1 MWHPRAVEIAHAS
14 GVGGPTMAGGSLRA
28 SAILQQ
34 LRSDGSRVTAA
45 RRALVDAL
53 VEADDHHV
61 TADDLV
67 AAVHRSAPAV
77 HRSTVYRTLDA
88 LEQAGVVEHVHLG
101 HGRAVY
107 HLTDN
112 RHHHLVCDRCGAVV
126 QVPEAV
132 VGPLRDEL
140 ADDYGFV
147 VSGRHFAL
155 PGVCRTC
162 AALTP
167 GG

>member
-1 MWHPRAVEIAHAS
+1 MTGGVWQPRVVDAALN
-14 GVGGPTMAGGSLRA
+14 PDAGRRA
-28 SAILQQ
+28 STILQQ

-45 RRALVDAL
+45 RRALVEAL

-107 HLTDN
+107 HLTDD
-112 RHHHLVCDRCGAVV
+112 RHHHLVCDRCGTVV
-126 QVPEAV
+126 EVPEAV
-132 VGPLRDEL
+132 VAPLRDEL
-140 ADDYGFV
+140 ASHYGFV
-147 VSGRHFAL
+147 VGGRHFAL
-155 PGVCRTC
+155 PGVCRAC

-167 GG
+167 AG

>member
-1 MWHPRAVEIAHAS
+1 MD
-14 GVGGPTMAGGSLRA
+14 RA

-34 LRSDGSRVTAA
+34 LRTDGARITAA
-45 RRALVDAL
+45 RRALVTAL
-53 VEADDHHV
+53 VDAGDRHV
-61 TADDLV
+61 TAEDLV
-67 AAVHRSAPAV
+67 DTVHRIIPVV

-107 HLTDN
+107 HLSED

-132 VGPLRDEL
+132 VAPLRDTL
-140 ADDYGFV
+140 AAGYGFV
-147 VSGRHFAL
+147 VNGRHFAL
-155 PGVCRTC
+155 PGVCRAC

-167 GG
+167 VD

>member
-1 MWHPRAVEIAHAS
+1 MDRV
-14 GVGGPTMAGGSLRA
+14 

-34 LRSDGSRVTAA
+34 LRADGTRITSA
-45 RRALVDAL
+45 RRALVTAL

-61 TADDLV
+61 TADDL
-67 AAVHRSAPAV
+67 ADTVHRSNPSV

-107 HLTDN
+107 HLSDD
-112 RHHHLVCDRCGAVV
+112 RHLHLVCDRCGAVV
-126 QVPEAV
+126 QVPEAEV
-132 VGPLRDEL
+132 APLRDRL
-140 ADDYGFV
+140 ADRYGFV
-147 VSGRHFAL
+147 VNGRHFAL
-155 PGVCRTC
+155 PGVCRAC

-167 GG
+167 AD

>member
-1 MWHPRAVEIAHAS
+1 MDGATASDALGRADV
-14 GVGGPTMAGGSLRA
+14 
-28 SAILQQ
+28 ILQQ
-34 LRSDGSRVTAA
+34 LRSDGSRLTAS
-45 RRALVDAL
+45 RRALVEAL
-53 VEADDHHV
+53 VLADDHHV

-107 HLTDN
+107 HLTDD
-112 RHHHLVCDRCGAVV
+112 RHHHLVCDRCGAVIE
-126 QVPEAV
+126 VPEAV
-132 VGPLRDEL
+132 VAPLRDEL
-140 ADDYGFV
+140 ADGYGFV

-155 PGVCRTC
+155 PGVCRAC

-167 GG
+167 AG

>member
-1 MWHPRAVEIAHAS
+1 MDGATASDALGRADV
-14 GVGGPTMAGGSLRA
+14 
-28 SAILQQ
+28 ILQQ
-34 LRSDGSRVTAA
+34 LRSDGSRLTAS
-45 RRALVDAL
+45 RRALVEAL
-53 VEADDHHV
+53 VLADDHHV

-107 HLTDN
+107 HLTDD
-112 RHHHLVCDRCGAVV
+112 RHHHLVCDRCGAVIE
-126 QVPEAV
+126 VPEAV
-132 VGPLRDEL
+132 VAPLLEEL
-140 ADDYGFV
+140 ADGYGFV

-155 PGVCRTC
+155 PGVCRAC

-167 GG
+167 AG

>member
-1 MWHPRAVEIAHAS
+1 MD
-14 GVGGPTMAGGSLRA
+14 RA
-28 SAILQQ
+28 SAILQK
-34 LRSDGSRVTAA
+34 LRADGTRVTAA
-45 RRALVDAL
+45 RRALVEALLDA
-53 VEADDHHV
+53 ADHHV

-67 AAVHRSAPAV
+67 DVVHRSRPGV

-107 HLTDN
+107 HLTDD

-126 QVPEAV
+126 QVPEEV
-132 VGPLRDEL
+132 VAPLREEL
-140 ADDYGFV
+140 ADGYGFV
-147 VSGRHFAL
+147 VNGRHFAL
-155 PGVCRTC
+155 PGVCRAC

-167 GG
+167 DG

>member
-1 MWHPRAVEIAHAS
+1 MDRVAAS
-14 GVGGPTMAGGSLRA
+14 DAGRRA
-28 SAILQQ
+28 STILQQ
-34 LRSDGSRVTAA
+34 LRSDGSRLTAA

-67 AAVHRSAPAV
+67 ASVRRSAPAV
-77 HRSTVYRTLDA
+77 HRSTVYRTLEA
-88 LEQAGVVEHVHLG
+88 LEHAGVVEHVHLG

-107 HLTDN
+107 HLTDD
-112 RHHHLVCDRCGAVV
+112 RHHHLVCDGCGAVV

-132 VGPLRDEL
+132 VAPLREEL
-140 ADDYGFV
+140 AEDYGFV

-155 PGVCRTC
+155 PGACRAC
-162 AALTP
+162 AVVSPA
-167 GG
+167 G

>member
-1 MWHPRAVEIAHAS
+1 MWQPREVERAQAS
-14 GVGGPTMAGGSLRA
+14 SDGRRA
-28 SAILQQ
+28 STILQR
-34 LRSDGSRVTAA
+34 LRSDGSRLTAA
-45 RRALVDAL
+45 RRALVAAL

-67 AAVHRSAPAV
+67 AAVRRSAPAV

-107 HLTDN
+107 HLTDD

-126 QVPEAV
+126 QIPEAV
-132 VGPLRDEL
+132 VAPLRDEL
-140 ADDYGFV
+140 ASGYGFE

-155 PGVCRTC
+155 PGVCRAC

-167 GG
+167 AD

>member
-1 MWHPRAVEIAHAS
+1 MWEPRAVD
-14 GVGGPTMAGGSLRA
+14 RA
-28 SAILQQ
+28 SAILQH
-34 LRSDGSRVTAA
+34 LRADGTRVTAA
-45 RRALVDAL
+45 RRDVVAALVAA
-53 VEADDHHV
+53 EDHHV

-67 AAVHRSAPAV
+67 EAVHRSNPAV

-107 HLTDN
+107 HLTDD

-132 VGPLRDEL
+132 VAPLRTEL
-140 ADDYGFV
+140 SEGYGFV
-147 VSGRHFAL
+147 VNGRHFAL
-155 PGVCRTC
+155 PGVCRAC
-162 AALTP
+162 ATLSP

>member
-1 MWHPRAVEIAHAS
+1 MDRA
-14 GVGGPTMAGGSLRA
+14 PTSDAGRRA
-28 SAILQQ
+28 STILQQ
-34 LRSDGSRVTAA
+34 LRSDGSRLTAA
-45 RRALVDAL
+45 RRALVQAL
-53 VEADDHHV
+53 VVADDHHV

-107 HLTDN
+107 HLTDD

-132 VGPLRDEL
+132 VTRLHDEL
-140 ADDYGFV
+140 AQSYGFLV
-147 VSGRHFAL
+147 GGRHFAL
-155 PGVCRTC
+155 PGVCRAC
-162 AALTP
+162 AALSP
-167 GG
+167 GD

>member
-1 MWHPRAVEIAHAS
+1 VWQPREVD
-14 GVGGPTMAGGSLRA
+14 GGPTSDDAAGRVGT
-28 SAILQQ
+28 ILQQ
-34 LRSDGSRVTAA
+34 LRSDGSRLTTA
-45 RRALVDAL
+45 RRALVEAL

-107 HLTDN
+107 HLTDD
-112 RHHHLVCDRCGAVV
+112 RHHHLVCDRCGAVLE
-126 QVPEAV
+126 VPEAV
-132 VGPLRDEL
+132 VAALRDEL
-140 ADDYGFV
+140 AEGYGFV

-162 AALTP
+162 AALIP
-167 GG
+167 GD

>member
-1 MWHPRAVEIAHAS
+1 VDRSPAS
-14 GVGGPTMAGGSLRA
+14 GSDGRTTT
-28 SAILQQ
+28 ILER
-34 LRSDGSRVTAA
+34 LRSEGSRLTAA
-45 RRALVDAL
+45 RRALVEAL

-107 HLTDN
+107 HLTDD

-126 QVPEAV
+126 QVPETV
-132 VGPLRDEL
+132 VAPLRDEL
-140 ADDYGFV
+140 VDGYGFMV
-147 VSGRHFAL
+147 NGRHFAL
-155 PGVCRTC
+155 PGVCRAC
-162 AALTP
+162 AALNRD
-167 GG
+167 G

>member
-1 MWHPRAVEIAHAS
+1 MWQPREVDA
-14 GVGGPTMAGGSLRA
+14 LRA
-28 SAILQQ
+28 PAAGRPAGATDGRASIILQQ

-45 RRALVDAL
+45 RKALVEAL

-107 HLTDN
+107 HLTDD
-112 RHHHLVCDRCGAVV
+112 RHHHLVCDRCGVVV

-132 VGPLRDEL
+132 VAALRDEL
-140 ADDYGFV
+140 ADGYGFV
-147 VSGRHFAL
+147 VGGRHFAL
-155 PGVCRTC
+155 PGVCRAC

-167 GG
+167 GD

>member
-1 MWHPRAVEIAHAS
+1 MDRAA
-14 GVGGPTMAGGSLRA
+14 
-28 SAILQQ
+28 AILQQ
-34 LRSDGSRVTAA
+34 LRADGTRITAA
-45 RRALVDAL
+45 RRALVTAL
-53 VEADDHHV
+53 VDADDHHV
-61 TADDLV
+61 TAEDLV
-67 AAVHRSAPAV
+67 DSVHRSTPAV

-107 HLTDN
+107 HLSGD

-126 QVPEAV
+126 QVPEALV
-132 VGPLRDEL
+132 APLREQL
-140 ADDYGFV
+140 ADAYGFV
-147 VSGRHFAL
+147 VNGRHFAL
-155 PGVCRTC
+155 PGVCAAC

>member
-1 MWHPRAVEIAHAS
+1 MSGSAS
-14 GVGGPTMAGGSLRA
+14 DGSRRVGT
-28 SAILQQ
+28 ILHQ
-34 LRSDGSRVTAA
+34 LRSDGSRLTAA
-45 RRALVDAL
+45 RRALVEAL

-107 HLTDN
+107 HLTDD
-112 RHHHLVCDRCGAVV
+112 RHHHLVCDRCGTVV
-126 QVPEAV
+126 EVPEGV
-132 VGPLRDEL
+132 VAPLRDEL
-140 ADDYGFV
+140 ADGYGFV

-155 PGVCRTC
+155 PGVCRAC
-162 AALTP
+162 AALIP
-167 GG
+167 GD